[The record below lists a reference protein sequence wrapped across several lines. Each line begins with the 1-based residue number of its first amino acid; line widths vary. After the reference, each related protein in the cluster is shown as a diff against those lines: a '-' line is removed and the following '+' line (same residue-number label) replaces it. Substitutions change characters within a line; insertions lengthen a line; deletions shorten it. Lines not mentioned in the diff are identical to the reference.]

1 MKESSFSLCRFDSW
15 TTGPCHVSL
24 DSVSD
29 PSQVLTLDL
38 GAPIASVAR
47 PDVIHGL
54 WTDAV
59 SRVWGE
65 FKATLP
71 ESDAI
76 DVCTKPLPLF
86 SVPVQRHAFGLIEQI
101 DADISEPVRDYLE
114 RHPGVLA
121 FLPEVAQ
128 EVDRYFDA
136 DPTHRLRLE
145 LLEDPDADQ
154 SELFVV
160 VESSLDAEMAG
171 QCLDRL
177 LEDWFVDQA
186 MVRAGRLAIV
196 TEPLSTDE

>member
-1 MKESSFSLCRFDSW
+1 MKESSFSPCRFDSW
-15 TTGPCHVSL
+15 TTWPCHVSL
-24 DSVSD
+24 DPVSD
-29 PSQVLTLDL
+29 PSQVLTLEL
-38 GAPIASVAR
+38 RARQASVSR

-54 WTDAV
+54 WTGAL
-59 SRVWGE
+59 SRVRGE

-71 ESDAI
+71 EPDAI
-76 DVCTKPLPLF
+76 DVCTKPLHLF
-86 SVPVQRHAFGLIEQI
+86 SVPLQRHAFRLIEQI
-101 DADISEPVRDYLE
+101 DADISEEVRDYLE

-121 FLPEVAQ
+121 LLPEVAQ
-128 EVDRYFDA
+128 QVDAYFYA

-145 LLEDPDADQ
+145 VLEDPDADQ

-160 VESSLDAEMAG
+160 VESSLDTEMAA

-196 TEPLSTDE
+196 TEPLSADE